1 MIKTRL
7 FIYQFFIA
15 ALILFGAVQSFGQTT
30 WNVPGD
36 GSNDCMMVSPSC
48 DTIQEAID
56 AAIAGDT
63 VNVAAGNYPE
73 NINLDRRLTLRGA
86 QVGVDACWRVA
97 GESTITGAGTL
108 LNLVTGS
115 AGSIINGFTFSGG
128 VTQINSS
135 SGPIDDLQIL
145 NNRFV
150 DFTGSGV
157 FLNNSGEDI
166 TVNQNLIDGT
176 SQGGGGGIFHL
187 DQDDF
192 DGFHFTN
199 NCVSD
204 GATGFFVDGN
214 RQVGSSASRSPLFSG
229 NLFERNGAGI
239 NAGTMG
245 IENAA
250 FSGNIFQDNEFDGLQ
265 GGPSNSTISTNIF
278 SGNGRYGLRLT
289 GFGGA
294 GDPDRGAQD
303 NTVFNNCFLGNGFT
317 NSGAGIIFDAGQFPG
332 IISTNTLNFNNIAGN
347 AIGAIYEGGET
358 IDAERNWWDASD
370 GPSGDAPGSGDEV
383 DGSFIDFDPF
393 LTLIAE
399 NTPCSPQPTILLG
412 PPTGT
417 NLLFTDHTVT
427 ATVIIDG
434 EPAPGLLVSFEVIS
448 GPNAG
453 TMSIPNNGECS
464 QNDDCTTDAN
474 GQVSWTYTSNRPG
487 TDTIVASFT
496 VPNSVMVESEPVEK
510 IWERTPIATPTLS
523 EWGLIALA
531 SILGIV
537 AFIVMRRRKVTA

>member
-7 FIYQFFIA
+7 FLYQFFIV
-15 ALILFGAVQSFGQTT
+15 ALIFLGAVSSFGQTT

-36 GSNDCMMVSPSC
+36 GSNTCSMGNPSC

-73 NINLDRRLTLRGA
+73 NINLNISLALRGA
-86 QVGVDACWRVA
+86 QAGVDACGRVA

-108 LNLVTGS
+108 LNLATGS

-128 VTQINSS
+128 VTQISSS

-157 FLNNSGEDI
+157 FLNDSGEDI

-204 GATGFFVDGN
+204 GDTGFFVDGD

-229 NLFERNGAGI
+229 NLFERNNAGI
-239 NAGTMG
+239 NAGRMG

-250 FSGNIFQDNEFDGLQ
+250 FSGNIFQDNVFDGLQ

-278 SGNGRYGLRLT
+278 SDNGRYGLRLT
-289 GFGGA
+289 GFGG
-294 GDPDRGAQD
+294 GGNPERGAQD

-317 NSGAGIIFDAGQFPG
+317 NSGAGIIFDALQFPG
-332 IISTNTLNFNNIAGN
+332 TISTNTLNFNNISGN
-347 AIGAIYEGGET
+347 AVGATYGGGET
-358 IDAERNWWDASD
+358 IDAERNWWGAPD
-370 GPSGDAPGSGDEV
+370 GPSGDGPGSGD
-383 DGSFIDFDPF
+383 
-393 LTLIAE
+393 
-399 NTPCSPQPTILLG
+399 
-412 PPTGT
+412 
-417 NLLFTDHTVT
+417 
-427 ATVIIDG
+427 
-434 EPAPGLLVSFEVIS
+434 
-448 GPNAG
+448 
-453 TMSIPNNGECS
+453 
-464 QNDDCTTDAN
+464 
-474 GQVSWTYTSNRPG
+474 
-487 TDTIVASFT
+487 
-496 VPNSVMVESEPVEK
+496 SVE
-510 IWERTPIATPTLS
+510 
-523 EWGLIALA
+523 GGAL
-531 SILGIV
+531 
-537 AFIVMRRRKVTA
+537 